1 MLPEEENKWGANK
14 PIEEQMIQVRT
25 LISKIRPILMK
36 EGYRAKEAL
45 ITYQEKLFDDL
56 RDKLDTI
63 KVSANVDRPMTVK
76 DLPRYLH
83 DQYIGEQG
91 QYLIRIYPKQNVWE
105 ADSLEKFV
113 KNLQAIDPD
122 VIGDPI
128 TLYVFTRAFR
138 KACIR
143 AAIYAVFFIFGL
155 LLLTFRSIVNSL
167 LAMIPLIVGTLWTI
181 GLMWCMGVNFNL
193 ANSLFLPLIVGAGVE
208 YGIVILNRW
217 FQEKRNFKGLPLSTG
232 KGIILAALTTT
243 VGFGSLMI
251 SHHRGIYSLG
261 MLATIGSIAVMT
273 SAVVVL
279 PAILYL
285 CLRKTKHEVGEIIVA
300 EVNIR

>member
-1 MLPEEENKWGANK
+1 
-14 PIEEQMIQVRT
+14 
-25 LISKIRPILMK
+25 
-36 EGYRAKEAL
+36 
-45 ITYQEKLFDDL
+45 
-56 RDKLDTI
+56 
-63 KVSANVDRPMTVK
+63 
-76 DLPRYLH
+76 
-83 DQYIGEQG
+83 
-91 QYLIRIYPKQNVWE
+91 
-105 ADSLEKFV
+105 
-113 KNLQAIDPD
+113 
-122 VIGDPI
+122 
-128 TLYVFTRAFR
+128 LYVFTRAFR

-167 LAMIPLIVGTLWTI
+167 LAMIPLIVGTLWTT
-181 GLMWCMGVNFNL
+181 GLMWCLGVDFNL